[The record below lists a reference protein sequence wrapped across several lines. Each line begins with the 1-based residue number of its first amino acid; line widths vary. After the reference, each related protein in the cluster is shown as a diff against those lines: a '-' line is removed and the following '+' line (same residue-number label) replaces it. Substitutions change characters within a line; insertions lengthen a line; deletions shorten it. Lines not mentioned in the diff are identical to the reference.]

1 MHEVGI
7 TKDLVDS
14 IDKQVKD
21 NREVKEVAKVNV
33 NLGQGLGITEDVLKF
48 WFSHF
53 AKGTKLEGAEVSVR
67 IVEGRALAVESLE
80 VN

>member
-21 NREVKEVAKVNV
+21 NREVKEVARVLV
-33 NLGQGLGITEDVLKF
+33 NLGSGLGISEDVLKF

-53 AKGTKLEGAEVSVR
+53 AKGTKLEKAVVSVR
-67 IVEGRALAVESLE
+67 IVEGRALLVESLE

>member
-21 NREVKEVAKVNV
+21 NREVKEVARVLV
-33 NLGQGLGITEDVLKF
+33 NLGQGLGISEDVLKF

-53 AKGTKLEGAEVSVR
+53 AKGTKLENAVVSVR
-67 IVEGRALAVESLE
+67 IVEGRALLVESLE